1 MPLLAFNRKDTGGE
15 SIGSVGPWAA
25 DFASSTGKP
34 LHCGGIVTGAAGIG
48 DRLTQ
53 LWLPAFSRELAPLGV
68 LSVAFKNCGQPPA
81 VEPRGDAD

>member
-15 SIGSVGPWAA
+15 SIGSGDPWAA
-25 DFASSTGKP
+25 DFASSTGKA

-53 LWLPAFSRELAPLGV
+53 LWLPGLFPGNPLLVG
-68 LSVAFKNCGQPPA
+68 SNIATSGRPSN
-81 VEPRGDAD
+81 RGKACLD